1 VRADRGELMTPAQL
15 LLLTSSGALLLLA
28 SYRLQRDV
36 FTTDDTTADWTDYLD
51 ETMASA
57 RNLLGSTPPVA
68 GMLPSQALLDMLKR
82 GEALRLERYR
92 LGDGGWTIGYGRYYP
107 DNGPLPPEHITR
119 EQAEQWFSMDVEQR
133 GARWV
138 RAYVRVPL
146 TQHQFDALV
155 HMAFNLKPS
164 SFKTIADAVNAG
176 DDPEAAALRYV
187 RAGSHLEA
195 GLRNRRARE
204 VALYRMGLYA

>member
-1 VRADRGELMTPAQL
+1 MTPAQL

-57 RNLLGSTPPVA
+57 RNLISSPPVA

-107 DNGPLPPEHITR
+107 DNGPLPPERITR
-119 EQAEQWFSMDVEQR
+119 GQAEEWFAVDVEQR

-176 DDPEAAALRYV
+176 EDPEAAALRYV